1 VGRIVTIE
9 ELRLAASAAEPGPDD
24 VAAAAI
30 RHSMQQLMREGYDF
44 ATALRVGVH
53 LSGAGAERP
62 RLLVLRPDP

>member
-1 VGRIVTIE
+1 
-9 ELRLAASAAEPGPDD
+9 
-24 VAAAAI
+24 
-30 RHSMQQLMREGYDF
+30 MREGYDF